1 VDLCG
6 WDWSDFDGGD
16 GVGFRGNELN
26 ECSLV
31 IGVGSEG
38 VE

>member
-1 VDLCG
+1 MDLGG
-6 WDWSDFDGGD
+6 WDWSGFDGGD
-16 GVGFRGNELN
+16 GVGFRGNELG

-31 IGVGSEG
+31 IGVGLES